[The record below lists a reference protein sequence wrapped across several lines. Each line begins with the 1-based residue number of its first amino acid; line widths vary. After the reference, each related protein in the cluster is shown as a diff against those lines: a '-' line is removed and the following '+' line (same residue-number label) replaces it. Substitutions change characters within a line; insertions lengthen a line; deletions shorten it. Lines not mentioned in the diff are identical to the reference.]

1 MTQTD
6 KRTVAIGA
14 TVNNIL
20 DGKLGEIL
28 QDDSL
33 VQIAITS
40 SVDLVTGRIL
50 IGTQV
55 EVDSQEVDDANV
67 TPLFPDHELVEFK
80 ALAGD
85 RLIVGFTNGNAAA
98 AVVRTKV
105 KITPLA
111 A

>member
-6 KRTVAIGA
+6 KRSIAAAAV
-14 TVNNIL
+14 VSNIL

-28 QDDSL
+28 QEDSL
-33 VQIAITS
+33 VQIATTG
-40 SVDLVTGRIL
+40 SVDLCTARVI

-55 EVDSQEVDDANV
+55 EVDSQEIDDAN
-67 TPLFPDHELVEFK
+67 TSPLFPDHELVEFR
-80 ALAGD
+80 ALAGE
-85 RLIVGFTNGNAAA
+85 RLIIGFTNGNAAA
-98 AVVRTKV
+98 CVVRTKV